1 MPSSSTKMKSGSL
14 SFFPFSS
21 HPLLVIPLL
30 SVLFYFSFSFTR
42 RRFSR
47 SRWSRSEIVA
57 DAKTSSVRYVC
68 VCASRPAAES
78 TRQFDSV
85 ALPPVFASLCF
96 VRFWAS
102 LKRRFPPRREGGHK
116 AKCTRLVPF
125 KGGRGFR
132 DNQMDGETIYYRE
145 PERGLS
151 NFAGRRESATF
162 LLVLPS
168 PSSSLQN

>member
-1 MPSSSTKMKSGSL
+1 MKKKMPRARRWKRRPGEERGGSARERKRGREREYIFSRVGPMPSSSTKMKSGSL

-68 VCASRPAAES
+68 VCVCVCVHRDLQQSRLGNSTLLLFPPFSRP
-78 TRQFDSV
+78 SV
-85 ALPPVFASLCF
+85 SCAFG
-96 VRFWAS
+96 
-102 LKRRFPPRREGGHK
+102 PR
-116 AKCTRLVPF
+116 
-125 KGGRGFR
+125 
-132 DNQMDGETIYYRE
+132 
-145 PERGLS
+145 
-151 NFAGRRESATF
+151 
-162 LLVLPS
+162 
-168 PSSSLQN
+168 